1 MYIGMKMVLVV
12 MKVVM
17 VVVMV
22 VMMVVM
28 VMNVMVTLNQ
38 QESADPGTPSVA
50 AAIKD
55 IKKAI
60 QVNHPYIQVN
70 HTYFA
75 LSTSFIVNI
84 FQSAKTLHPIFNR
97 EKISVGKDVAPN
109 GWMLEPSPGP
119 LAAKGGT
126 ASSVSS
132 GFKRTRVVC
141 ITFGLSQK

>member
-1 MYIGMKMVLVV
+1 MVLVV

-17 VVVMV
+17 VVVIV

-84 FQSAKTLHPIFNR
+84 FQSAKTLHPTGGCSNPPPDPWLPR
-97 EKISVGKDVAPN
+97 GAQPAQ
-109 GWMLEPSPGP
+109 SPQV
-119 LAAKGGT
+119 LKEQ
-126 ASSVSS
+126 
-132 GFKRTRVVC
+132 
-141 ITFGLSQK
+141 GLFA